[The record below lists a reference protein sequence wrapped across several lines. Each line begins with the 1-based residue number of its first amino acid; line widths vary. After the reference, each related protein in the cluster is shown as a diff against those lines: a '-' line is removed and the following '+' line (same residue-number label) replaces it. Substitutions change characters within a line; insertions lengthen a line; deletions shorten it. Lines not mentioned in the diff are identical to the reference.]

1 MTIKETKNYVEKL
14 GEPFKTVYEIAVDFI
29 MEHDD
34 NENGW
39 NIMADIEDLFTEAAQ
54 ESKSE

>member
-1 MTIKETKNYVEKL
+1 MTIKETKEYVEKL
-14 GEPFKTVYEIAVDFI
+14 GEPFKTVYEFAVDFI
-29 MEHDD
+29 MDHDD
-34 NENGW
+34 NEDGW